1 MTTSHIG
8 HLFAGLAM
16 VMLASNVVVTKL
28 AMARLALGIGF
39 IVAVLVNAVF
49 CALAFGVQL
58 AWRETS
64 FHWDGFAFGVFLV
77 AGLFSTYFGRFFF
90 FEAIRRLG
98 PARASAYQ
106 LSSPLFAALIGW
118 MVLGE
123 ALDGSTLAAMLV
135 TLYGIYLVSQGSSRS
150 PPEPVPNHV
159 GIESRAE
166 GCWSRLRS
174 LAHSGMAL
182 AMVGSLAYAI
192 STVMRAAAVRRWDEP
207 ILGALLGAASGL
219 VLYLAM
225 SRETTRNLIGTLKA
239 SDRHG
244 LALYVAS
251 GVLTSTGHILG
262 ISSMAFIPAAVSA
275 LITLCSPILVLPL
288 SYWLFRNEEGI
299 TTKAVWGTLLSLGG
313 AAVIVHVGK

>member
-1 MTTSHIG
+1 MATSHIG

-39 IVAVLVNAVF
+39 IVTVLVNVVF

-64 FHWDGFAFGVFLV
+64 FQWDGFAFGVFLA
-77 AGLFSTYFGRFFF
+77 AGMFSTYFGRFFF

-123 ALDGSTLAAMLV
+123 DLDGSTLAAMLV
-135 TLYGIYLVSQGSSRS
+135 TLYGIYLVSQGSGRS
-150 PPEPVPNHV
+150 PAEPVPTRV
-159 GIESRAE
+159 GIEARTE
-166 GCWSRLRS
+166 GGWSRMRS
-174 LAHSGMAL
+174 LARSGMAL

-207 ILGALLGAASGL
+207 LLGALLGAASGL
-219 VLYLAM
+219 VLHLAT
-225 SRETTRNLIGTLKA
+225 SRETRNLFGALKA

-299 TTKAVWGTLLSLGG
+299 TTKAVLGTLLSLGG
-313 AAVIVHVGK
+313 AAVIVHVGN